1 MFELLQ
7 ILWKWRKAILI
18 ACAVAT
24 VGSIII
30 SLLLPNQYKST
41 AILRP
46 ISPTLLDRAAIFPKE
61 GSKNEVYL
69 FGGKDDIDRLL
80 SIGGSGALYG
90 YLIQK
95 HHLYAHYGIDST
107 AKEAEFKVMKKLT
120 NNYEILKNTYNEV
133 EVQVTDKDPVFAAQ
147 FANDITNK
155 IDEINRGIIFEKK
168 NDILKTL
175 QVQHNRLQQEVK
187 TLSDSTRRLIAE
199 NPRDTISSGVLYK
212 MLQSK
217 LKEFGGVKENLEES
231 QAVQQMNMSTI
242 YITEKAT
249 VASRKFKPQ
258 RSLLVLGTL
267 LITFVLG
274 AMAAVFT
281 EKYKEY
287 QQQNGIS
294 Q

>member
-1 MFELLQ
+1 
-7 ILWKWRKAILI
+7 
-18 ACAVAT
+18 
-24 VGSIII
+24 
-30 SLLLPNQYKST
+30 
-41 AILRP
+41 
-46 ISPTLLDRAAIFPKE
+46 
-61 GSKNEVYL
+61 
-69 FGGKDDIDRLL
+69 
-80 SIGGSGALYG
+80 
-90 YLIQK
+90 
-95 HHLYAHYGIDST
+95 
-107 AKEAEFKVMKKLT
+107 
-120 NNYEILKNTYNEV
+120 
-133 EVQVTDKDPVFAAQ
+133 
-147 FANDITNK
+147 
-155 IDEINRGIIFEKK
+155 
-168 NDILKTL
+168 
-175 QVQHNRLQQEVK
+175 
-187 TLSDSTRRLIAE
+187 
-199 NPRDTISSGVLYK
+199 